1 MNPGKKKKSEKM
13 TEAEKIKNKI
23 NGKVEQIKKDFDSQN
38 QKRNNQRA
46 EIEKTKMLSEK
57 NIEEKMDI

>member
-1 MNPGKKKKSEKM
+1 M
-13 TEAEKIKNKI
+13 TEAEKIKKKKI

-46 EIEKTKMLSEK
+46 EIEKTKMLAEK
-57 NIEEKMDI
+57 NIEEEMDI